1 MIKIKN
7 HITEFLI
14 LILVFFLL
22 FYSSNAVL
30 YSDAQRYLDG
40 SFSNAPLYT
49 FIVQIMKS
57 TFKTLNSIVILQ
69 TIIMGVGIIFFTNV
83 VSIYFH
89 LDILKKL
96 LVSLFLFLPI
106 IEFYNKILTEPI
118 SFAFSLF
125 FMSFIIK
132 LIYNF
137 NTRNLFLSGTFVI
150 LLLMTSNQFIFIYP
164 VILLIY
170 LGLFMINTS
179 KKTFIILVISFMS
192 IIVIHNSL
200 IILNKYL
207 NSAPYESKNLIIG
220 KRGIF
225 HFIFIDSMYISSSK
239 DEKLFKNEKLKK
251 TFTEIFTKIDD
262 RKATIK
268 HYDGRG
274 HHGLSFAVIRDI
286 TKNSDSL
293 SNLRVQDNSLYMNI
307 KKEIS
312 IKLISAN
319 FIKYLKLIFKKLY
332 DSTWLFVFVP
342 FFILLAAII
351 EFYKNRSNL
360 ALFLISLSSFAIA
373 NHSVVYLFGRVQ
385 PRYLIYSDFMLLIFI
400 FIIISNFLQ
409 KKRCG
414 L

>member
-7 HITEFLI
+7 NITEFLI

-30 YSDAQRYLDG
+30 YPDAQRYLDG
-40 SFSNAPLYT
+40 SFSQAPLYT
-49 FIVQIMKS
+49 FIIQIMIS

-69 TIIMGVGIIFFTNV
+69 TIIMGFGIIFFTNV

-96 LVSLFLFLPI
+96 IVSLFLFLPI

-137 NTRNLFLSGTFVI
+137 NTRNLFWSGIFVI
-150 LLLMTSNQFIFIYP
+150 LLLMTRTQFFFMYP

-179 KKTFIILVISFMS
+179 KKNFIILVVSFMS
-192 IIVIHNSL
+192 IFIIHNSL
-200 IILNKYL
+200 MILNKHF
-207 NSAPYESKNLIIG
+207 NSTTNTSKNVITS

-239 DEKLFKNEKLKK
+239 DAELFKNGKLKK
-251 TFTEIFTKIDD
+251 TFTEIFTKINDQ
-262 RKATIK
+262 KATIK
-268 HYDGRG
+268 YYDGRG

-286 TKNSDSL
+286 AKNSDSL
-293 SNLRVQDNSLYMNI
+293 KNLKKQDNDLFMNI

-319 FIKYLKLIFKKLY
+319 FFEYLRLIFKKFY

-360 ALFLISLSSFAIA
+360 TLFLISLSSFAIA

-409 KKRCG
+409 KKRRG
-414 L
+414 F

>member
-69 TIIMGVGIIFFTNV
+69 TIILGFGIIFFTNT
-83 VSIYFH
+83 VSKYFH

-118 SFAFSLF
+118 CFAFSLF
-125 FMSFIIK
+125 FISFIIK

-137 NTRNLFLSGTFVI
+137 NTRNLFWSGIFVI
-150 LLLMTSNQFIFIYP
+150 LLLMTRKQFFFIYP
-164 VILLIY
+164 VILLVY
-170 LGLFMINTS
+170 LGLFMINNS

-192 IIVIHNSL
+192 IFIIHNSL
-200 IILNKYL
+200 MILNKYL
-207 NSAPYESKNLIIG
+207 NITTNESKNLIIS

-225 HFIFIDSMYISSSK
+225 HFVFIDSMYISSSK
-239 DEKLFKNEKLKK
+239 DAELFKNEKLKK
-251 TFTEIFTKIDD
+251 TFTEIFTKIND

-268 HYDGRG
+268 YYDGRG

-286 TKNSDSL
+286 AKNSDSL
-293 SNLRVQDNSLYMNI
+293 RSLRDQDNDVYMNI
-307 KKEIS
+307 KKDIA

-319 FIKYLKLIFKKLY
+319 FIKYVRLIFKKLY

-342 FFILLAAII
+342 FFILLATTI

-360 ALFLISLSSFAIA
+360 SLFLISLSSFALA

-385 PRYLIYSDFMLLIFI
+385 PRYLIYSDFILLIFI

-409 KKRCG
+409 KKTG
-414 L
+414 GS